1 MMKIS
6 MAALKGKA
14 MRKVAGGLCV
24 AMAGTFAMSPMTA
37 FAQSK
42 EVECT
47 CEVKCEKNSI
57 NEECGVC
64 SYDYTFCEGEE
75 VKEEEPTEV
84 PMGPLTPDGNLDLVD
99 DYGSLELG
107 GKQFITV
114 VTKSGNYFYIIIDR
128 DDKGTETVHFLNMV
142 DESDLLALMDDEQ
155 VEEYISKTGT
165 GDKEETVVT
174 DPTIPEETEP
184 TDVPEEPQKE
194 KPKGNTAVLGLVG
207 LVALS
212 GAGGVMFFKKSKK
225 KKPVSSGIDP
235 DADYDEDEDDYLA
248 SLPSDEDEDIDIDE
262 TDVDDPEKYDSTED
276 ESDDEDSKDEQKLM
290 GGQQWSPFR
299 LEENKWVEK
308 TIYSEYAKSVVEITE
323 KKTEKV
329 VVKGSIKNR
338 LDALKNKQKK
348 GVN

>member
-6 MAALKGKA
+6 MAALNGKT
-14 MRKVAGGLCV
+14 MRKVVGGLCV
-24 AMAGTFAMSPMTA
+24 AMTGTFAMSPMTA

-47 CEVKCEKNSI
+47 CEVECEEDSI

-75 VKEEEPTEV
+75 VKEEESTEV

-165 GDKEETVVT
+165 GDKEEPVVT
-174 DPTIPEETEP
+174 EPTVPEEIEP

-207 LVALS
+207 LVAL
-212 GAGGVMFFKKSKK
+212 GGTGGVMFFKKSKK
-225 KKPVSSGIDP
+225 KKIVSSGIDP
-235 DADYDEDEDDYLA
+235 DVDYDEDEDDYLA
-248 SLPSDEDEDIDIDE
+248 SLPNDEDIDIDE
-262 TDVDDPEKYDSTED
+262 EDVDDNLTED
-276 ESDDEDSKDEQKLM
+276 ESDDEESKDE
-290 GGQQWSPFR
+290 
-299 LEENKWVEK
+299 
-308 TIYSEYAKSVVEITE
+308 
-323 KKTEKV
+323 
-329 VVKGSIKNR
+329 
-338 LDALKNKQKK
+338 
-348 GVN
+348 